1 MVASGRTA
9 FWLLTL
15 LCVGWMWFIG
25 TVSAGHLPNLTA
37 WLFVCV
43 PVACLLLV
51 FACARSIGAAGRMES
66 CSLIVFCVA
75 ALLLVRQPW
84 NPRNNFVTTLHGI
97 SIGATKEQAMNVM
110 RAYSFSGTHEAGSND
125 VGATHVLSYQ
135 WNKVDGN
142 YNADFG
148 RVLLANDKVVG
159 LEFSPD

>member
-1 MVASGRTA
+1 M
-9 FWLLTL
+9 
-15 LCVGWMWFIG
+15 
-25 TVSAGHLPNLTA
+25 
-37 WLFVCV
+37 
-43 PVACLLLV
+43 
-51 FACARSIGAAGRMES
+51 
-66 CSLIVFCVA
+66 A